1 MQVKIPEINNQ
12 NEYKIIDNKDSIVLI
27 GANGSGKTR
36 LSVWIEENNQNV
48 FRVSAQKTL
57 TMASQVSS
65 TDLDRALK
73 GLYYGNENTESN
85 NEEWN
90 KKLYRWKKS
99 PNTALLDDFD
109 KLMVYLF
116 SEHFEKSIEFRE
128 QRLNGNNEFSN
139 KTKLDLIKEIWEKIV
154 SHRKLKIEAGKVIV
168 LSNDNSQ
175 NYSCSELSDGEREIF
190 YFLGEVLSAPSNCI
204 IIIDEPENHLH
215 DLILDDLWDNLEELR
230 ADCTFVYITH
240 KIDFAISRNNSQ
252 IIWIKN
258 YFGNNVW
265 DYLMVEKN
273 SLPQEL
279 YLTILGSRKDVMF
292 VEGDYDYRIYSLI
305 FDDYNVIKI
314 GNCENI
320 VNYVKTFNDLQDI
333 HYISACGII
342 DRDRKKQEVLD
353 DYKQEKIYSLKL
365 NEIEN
370 LFLIP
375 EIITAVSKRLG
386 KSDDEIHGYI
396 VSTKENVLNKF
407 REQKEEQLLKYLKE
421 DIRNMQTTLLN
432 GNEDN
437 LEDFLNNYLS
447 ANFDEEKIKQVY
459 EEYNNKFSE
468 IVSTNDFDEA
478 LVYYSNKGL
487 LNDSKLLYQDKL
499 GITRD
504 TYVNLLITCIK
515 NDELDPSIIKNYINI
530 N

>member
-1 MQVKIPEINNQ
+1 MEVKIPEVNNQ
-12 NEYKIIDNKDSIVLI
+12 NGYKIVNNKNSIVLV

-36 LSVWIEENNQNV
+36 FSVWMEENNRNV
-48 FRVSAQKTL
+48 FRISAQKTL
-57 TMASQVSS
+57 SMASQVSS
-65 TDLDRALK
+65 TDIERALK
-73 GLYYGNENTESN
+73 GLYYGNEDTNTN
-85 NEEWN
+85 NEEWSKN
-90 KKLYRWKKS
+90 HYRWKQS

-116 SEHFEKSIEFRE
+116 SEHFEKSLEFRE
-128 QRLNGNNEFSN
+128 QRLSGNNEFKN
-139 KTKLDLIKEIWEKIV
+139 QTKLDSIKEIWEKIV
-154 SHRKLKIEAGKVIV
+154 KHRKLKIEAGKVVI
-168 LSNDNSQ
+168 LNNENTQ

-215 DLILDDLWDNLEELR
+215 DLILDDLWDNLEKLR
-230 ADCTFVYITH
+230 MDCTFVYITH

-258 YFGNNVW
+258 YLGNNMW

-273 SLPQEL
+273 SLPQDL
-279 YLTILGSRKDVMF
+279 YLTILGSRKNVMF

-320 VNYVKTFNDLQDI
+320 INYVKAFNELQGI
-333 HYISACGII
+333 HYIHACGII

-353 DYKQEKIYSLKL
+353 NYRQEKIYSLKL

-386 KSDDEIHGYI
+386 KGDDEILSYI
-396 VSTKENVLNKF
+396 ESAKENVLNKF

-421 DIRNMQTTLLN
+421 DIRNMQTIILN

-437 LEDFLNNYLS
+437 LEAFLNNYLS
-447 ANFDEEKIKQVY
+447 SNIGEEEIKQIY

-468 IVSTNDFDEA
+468 IISNNDFDEA

-487 LNDSKLLYQDKL
+487 LNDSKILSQDKL

-504 TYVNLLITCIK
+504 TYVDVLITCIK
-515 NDELDPSIIKNYINI
+515 NNELNANIIKSYINI
-530 N
+530 D